1 MRANRFVLYESDYD
15 SYLTNQKSLIRFF
28 FVKPINCVFKI
39 CNESSKCGNISWAI
53 FENVPFSLVWYLGSK
68 QINRKVYCA
77 NLEPLVETQINRA
90 ISTCLVIVL
99 EPGRI
104 MIRVP
109 EGLRSPFRRQI
120 THAWITSNKLYVR
133 DRLCTSGTKRSGI
146 SLCFAPARM
155 SPFYIPLPLEPL
167 EGTFE

>member
-99 EPGRI
+99 GGRI

-167 EGTFE
+167 AGTFE

>member
-1 MRANRFVLYESDYD
+1 MRANRFVPYESDYD
-15 SYLTNQKSLIRFF
+15 IRFLSLRIKKPLIRFF

-53 FENVPFSLVWYLGSK
+53 FENVPFSLVLYFGSK
-68 QINRKVYCA
+68 QINRKVYFA

-99 EPGRI
+99 EGRI

-109 EGLRSPFRRQI
+109 DGCTARFVDKLRM
-120 THAWITSNKLYVR
+120 H
-133 DRLCTSGTKRSGI
+133 
-146 SLCFAPARM
+146 
-155 SPFYIPLPLEPL
+155 E
-167 EGTFE
+167 